1 MTIILT
7 TTTKKW
13 TQFFFLSTYIILLL
27 RIVFSFFIAF
37 LSRLLF
43 YIFSFDGFIIVNKT
57 INLVVDNIF
66 DDMIWWY
73 YQNVN
78 KIQLAVQIVRESAWE
93 MCEWFVWTASLFIYS
108 TFDILRKIW
117 NKNIQFG
124 FMIYRQVFLKFEWLN
139 LHQKDTEWNE
149 QHI

>member
-1 MTIILT
+1 MNTIFFSFDLYYIT
-7 TTTKKW
+7 IAYCI
-13 TQFFFLSTYIILLL
+13 QFFYC
-27 RIVFSFFIAF
+27 FFIEVAF
-37 LSRLLF
+37 F
-43 YIFSFDGFIIVNKT
+43 IFSFDGFIIVNKT